1 MGADRIGPA
10 VHAQGSLTAT
20 RSSLSRA
27 VVHSDARPDHQAD
40 ATIVK
45 DRKTATSSAN
55 SNHSDTNSPLHPRP
69 EKPQPCVR
77 LRPGG
82 APPHTPRQTRPHFA
96 TTRVI
101 FDQCSVS

>member
-45 DRKTATSSAN
+45 DRKTRNLVRQLQSLGHQLA
-55 SNHSDTNSPLHPRP
+55 PRDCRSVGGLAG
-69 EKPQPCVR
+69 ECCCVA
-77 LRPGG
+77 GS
-82 APPHTPRQTRPHFA
+82 FW
-96 TTRVI
+96 
-101 FDQCSVS
+101 